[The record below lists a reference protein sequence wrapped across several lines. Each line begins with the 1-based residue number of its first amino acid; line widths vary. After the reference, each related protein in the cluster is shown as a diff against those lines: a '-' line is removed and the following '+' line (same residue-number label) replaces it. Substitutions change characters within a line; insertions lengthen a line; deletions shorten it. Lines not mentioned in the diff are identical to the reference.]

1 MPINLPNGTSIQT
14 VTFWYPATHLGIDD
28 WRVPL
33 ATLFDDDL
41 RPQRR
46 LLATPAAHHD
56 RDLLAAPADGQPT
69 RCAGG
74 PLRLLDLAASG
85 ALAAAEAAVRHDRWA
100 ATGRIGAR
108 RPGRVETALLHCGRR
123 DYMTYHRLRRVVGD
137 ALIIMR
143 TGTFLYP
150 ADHRPQ
156 ALLDHVHQAT
166 LRLSDAACD
175 DVLVTIAA

>member
-1 MPINLPNGTSIQT
+1 VPISLPNGITVRT
-14 VTFWYPATHLGIDD
+14 VTYWYPATHLGIDD

-33 ATLFDDDL
+33 ATLFDAEL
-41 RPQRR
+41 RPERR
-46 LLATPAAHHD
+46 LLAMPAVGHD
-56 RDLLAAPADGQPT
+56 RDLLAAPIDGQPT

-74 PLRLLDLAASG
+74 PLRLLDTASSG
-85 ALAAAEAAVRHDRWA
+85 ALAAREAAVRHDRWA

-108 RPGRVETALLHCGRR
+108 RPGRVETALLRCGRS

-150 ADHRPQ
+150 ADHCPQ

-166 LRLSDAACD
+166 LRLSDAARD
-175 DVLVTIAA
+175 DVLVTVAT

>member
-1 MPINLPNGTSIQT
+1 VPINLPNGTSIRT

-41 RPQRR
+41 RPQQR
-46 LLATPAAHHD
+46 LLAKPAAGHD
-56 RDLLAAPADGQPT
+56 RDLLAAPAAGQPT

-74 PLRLLDLAASG
+74 PLRLLDITASGGLAAQE
-85 ALAAAEAAVRHDRWA
+85 AAARHDRWA

-108 RPGRVETALLHCGRR
+108 RPGRVETALLRCGRA

-137 ALIIMR
+137 ALIIMASASW
-143 TGTFLYP
+143 LYP
-150 ADHRPQ
+150 ADHHPQ
-156 ALLDHVHQAT
+156 ALLDHVRQAT
-166 LRLSDAACD
+166 ERLSDADPD
-175 DVLVTIAA
+175 DVLVAIAA